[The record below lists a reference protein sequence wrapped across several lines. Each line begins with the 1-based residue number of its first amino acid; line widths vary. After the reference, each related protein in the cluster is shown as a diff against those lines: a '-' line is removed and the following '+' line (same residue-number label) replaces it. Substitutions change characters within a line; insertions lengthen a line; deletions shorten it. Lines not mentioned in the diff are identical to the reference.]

1 MSVAKDSAE
10 RRVLLLGGLDPSG
23 GAGLT
28 ADATVVALHGLV
40 PLPVPVCLTVQGL
53 GGFRRLVPVERS
65 TWREALAAV
74 LDDGPVHAIKLG
86 LLGDAGLAR
95 ELAEVLTPIADVAP
109 LVLDPV
115 LSATAGGLDAPAELA
130 RVYRERLLPLAAVF
144 TPNLP
149 ELAAIGAGRAA
160 VAIEHGAGAVL
171 VKGGHGDGPL
181 SEDLL
186 HLPGA
191 HFAFRRERLPVGSV
205 RGTGCALGSAIASGL
220 AAGLDVPLACQR
232 AGDWLHALLRQLGP
246 APAPAKPRL
255 LPWASVRPRSWR
267 D

>member
-1 MSVAKDSAE
+1 MNVTKDAPG

-53 GGFRRLVPVERS
+53 AGFQRLVPVERS
-65 TWREALAAV
+65 IWREALAAV

-86 LLGDAGLAR
+86 LLGDTGLAGD
-95 ELAEVLTPIADVAP
+95 LADVLAPIADRAP

-115 LSATAGGLDAPAELA
+115 MSATAGGLGTPDELA
-130 RVYRERLLPLAAVF
+130 CVYRDRLLPLAAVF

-149 ELAAIGAGRAA
+149 ELAAICGGRASL
-160 VAIEHGAGAVL
+160 AIQHGAGAVL

-181 SEDLL
+181 SEDQLQM
-186 HLPGA
+186 PGA
-191 HFAFRRERLPVGSV
+191 HFAFRRERLQVGRV
-205 RGTGCALGSAIASGL
+205 RGTGCALASAIASGL

-232 AGDWLHALLRQLGP
+232 AGDWLHGLLQQLGP
-246 APAPAKPRL
+246 AAETAAPRL
-255 LPWASVRPRSWR
+255 LPWAFVRPRSLR

>member
-1 MSVAKDSAE
+1 MSVAKDPAG

-65 TWREALAAV
+65 VWRDALAAV

-86 LLGDAGLAR
+86 LLGDADLAR
-95 ELAEVLTPIADVAP
+95 ELADVLTPIADVAP

-144 TPNLP
+144 TPNQP
-149 ELAAIGAGRAA
+149 ELAAICAGRAS
-160 VAIEHGAGAVL
+160 VALQHGAGAVL
-171 VKGGHGDGPL
+171 GKGGHGDGPL

-186 HLPGA
+186 QLPGA
-191 HFAFRRERLPVGSV
+191 HFAFRRQRLPVGRV
-205 RGTGCALGSAIASGL
+205 RGTGCALASAIASGL

-232 AGDWLHALLRQLGP
+232 AGDWLHALLQKLGP
-246 APAPAKPRL
+246 APDTAPPRL
-255 LPWASVRPRSWR
+255 LPWAAVRPRSLR
-267 D
+267 E